1 MIPTEY
7 KSMYDKIIEENST
20 YKLCNFHVLPND
32 LIFKA
37 SKHKFKLKWTGGT
50 TAEYLKEHDIPN
62 HRINT
67 TRNLSFCDTY
77 FATLDLQLSQ
87 ITLLRLL
94 LRLLGLRVASFI
106 PFLFKRPS
114 QCIF

>member
-32 LIFKA
+32 VIFKA
-37 SKHKFKLKWTGGT
+37 SEHNFKLKWTGGT

-62 HRINT
+62 HRIKFKPFAEIVAGKWKPDILY
-67 TRNLSFCDTY
+67 RKLSFSFKSKSMSVSMFTII
-77 FATLDLQLSQ
+77 LS
-87 ITLLRLL
+87 
-94 LRLLGLRVASFI
+94 
-106 PFLFKRPS
+106 P
-114 QCIF
+114 